1 MKALE
6 YISDEDILS
15 NVLGGSSSSS
25 SKTPFFPSL
34 SSLILDECP
43 NLKGWWRNSD
53 DDVNEPHQL
62 LLPSFPSCLSKLQI
76 LGCLNLTSMPS
87 FPYLK
92 GELVLRIASWK
103 VLEQTMKM
111 GATTSTSS
119 SCYFPLSQ
127 LQYLKLYS
135 VSNLESL
142 PEEWLQN
149 LVSLRKLEIYKCN
162 GLRCRPWIAN
172 LTSLQ
177 FLTFW
182 ECPNLT
188 SLPQGIHS
196 LTSLTELKITDC
208 PLLRQRC
215 KRQIG
220 EDWSIIAHVPRV
232 ILDYENQQEETIFS
246 GTHLSYNPK
255 LKIKYFF

>member
-1 MKALE
+1 ML
-6 YISDEDILS
+6 
-15 NVLGGSSSSS
+15 
-25 SKTPFFPSL
+25 L
-34 SSLILDECP
+34 SS
-43 NLKGWWRNSD
+43 
-53 DDVNEPHQL
+53 
-62 LLPSFPSCLSKLQI
+62 
-76 LGCLNLTSMPS
+76 
-87 FPYLK
+87 
-92 GELVLRIASWK
+92 
-103 VLEQTMKM
+103 
-111 GATTSTSS
+111 
-119 SCYFPLSQ
+119 LSQ

-135 VSNLESL
+135 VNNLESL
-142 PEEWLQN
+142 PEEWLQS
-149 LVSLRKLEIYKCN
+149 LVSLRKLEIYKCD
-162 GLRCRPWIAN
+162 GLISRPWIAN

-188 SLPQGIHS
+188 SLPQGIRS
-196 LTSLTELKITDC
+196 LTSLTELKLTDC